1 MSKRSLKTSV
11 EGAIKAKKAFSS
23 KGWTQE
29 QLAAEVNLKTRQ
41 PIWRFFTNRSIE
53 RHTFLEICNLLN
65 LDWRE
70 IAENPPA
77 DLLDNSSYLQQNPEN
92 LDINVIVQQ
101 VRSKRYEKIE
111 DRCGSLTLLEM
122 NRPIELD
129 DIYIDVDILESVNN
143 KYWIDLN
150 ELNPAL
156 KNPTSEELERL
167 GLGNKVKNSI
177 SGIQA
182 LQTHSKLR
190 VLGIPGSGK
199 TTFLQH
205 LAIQCNQG
213 HLFNNRVPIFI
224 NLIDFADECEKTG
237 SISFLNYIITEFR
250 TSGIANLQSLM
261 ALLHTGRMLIL
272 MDGFDQIILKNNLA
286 IIKEIR
292 RFADQYQN
300 NLFVLSCRTAAQEVK
315 LRGFTDVEI
324 AQFSEEKIAQF
335 SRKWFIAFTKTDLD
349 DALIKTSQFL
359 KKINQPE
366 HFNLRQLIV
375 RPLFLHLACLIFSY
389 DQKFPLKKSVLYKQ
403 CLDLLI
409 GKWDQDKNVSG
420 DETYHNLS
428 LSQKL
433 KLFSQLA
440 AETFQKGQFLFQKSL
455 ILQYIAEELFD
466 LSDDSINPEELLLSS
481 EAILKAIELQH
492 GIIVERS
499 PGIFSF
505 SFLAFQEYFTARKIV
520 ADYNLRQRDKN
531 LQDLVQYISEPQYRE
546 IFLLTASML
555 RSADTFM
562 ELIKQQ
568 IDSILAEDS
577 FLQEYLSWLSQKSL
591 KVASSPPLEAIR
603 AFYFALTKAPHLAPD
618 FTLACTL
625 DQGIFLD
632 GLLSDLIKKS
642 KNSDQTNFRIC
653 DEALDNILTVVA
665 DSEFKSVLQKL
676 KQQLVDLSS
685 NQTSSINQFQVNY
698 TNWRE
703 QLQKEIMKY
712 RNIHHNWKFS
722 PEQEER
728 LQRYYQA
735 HRLLLDCL
743 NSVSNV
749 TEAVRQEIKAS
760 LLLSIDELE
769 QREWA

>member
-11 EGAIKAKKAFSS
+11 EGAKRAKKAFLS

-41 PIWRFFTNRSIE
+41 PIWRFFTNRPIE

-65 LDWRE
+65 LEWRE
-70 IAENPPA
+70 IAQDPPA
-77 DLLDNSSYLQQNPEN
+77 DILDRSSYLQQTSEN

-122 NRPIELD
+122 NHPIALD
-129 DIYIDVDILESVNN
+129 DIYIDVDILEAVNN
-143 KYWIDLN
+143 KYWMDIN
-150 ELNPAL
+150 EFNPSL
-156 KNPTSEELERL
+156 KKPTSKELERL
-167 GLGNKVKNSI
+167 SLGDVAENNI
-177 SGIQA
+177 SGIEA
-182 LQTHSKLR
+182 LQTYSKLR

-205 LAIQCNQG
+205 LAIQCNRG
-213 HLFNNRVPIFI
+213 LILNNRVPIFI
-224 NLIDFADECEKTG
+224 NLIDFADECEETG
-237 SISFLNYIITEFR
+237 KISLLNYIYTEFN
-250 TSGIANLQSLM
+250 TSDLNSTPLLLTLLQ
-261 ALLHTGRMLIL
+261 TGRMLIL
-272 MDGFDQIILKNNLA
+272 LDGFDQIVLKNDLA
-286 IIKEIR
+286 RIKEIR
-292 RFADQYQN
+292 RFSDKYQN
-300 NLFVLSCRTAAQEVK
+300 NLFVVSCRTAAQEVK

-324 AQFSEEKIAQF
+324 APFSEEKIAHFAQ
-335 SRKWFIAFTKTDLD
+335 KWFIGFTKTDID
-349 DALIKTSQFL
+349 DALIQTSQFI
-359 KKINQPE
+359 KQIDKPE
-366 HFNLRQLIV
+366 HLHLRQLIV
-375 RPLFLHLACLIFSY
+375 RPLFLHLACWIFSY
-389 DQKFPLKKSVLYKQ
+389 DQKFPLQKSVLYKQ

-409 GKWDQDKNVSG
+409 GRWDQEKNVSG
-420 DETYHNLS
+420 DEAYQKLS

-433 KLFSQLA
+433 KLFSHFA
-440 AETFQKGQFLFQKSL
+440 ADMFQEGKFIFKKSL

-466 LSDDSINPEELLLSS
+466 LSQDSINTEELLLNS

-499 PGIFSF
+499 PGLFSF

-520 ADYNLRQRDKN
+520 ADYNLRQRDQH

-555 RSADTFM
+555 RSSDNFM
-562 ELIKQQ
+562 VLIKQK

-577 FLQEYLSWLSQKSL
+577 FLQEYLTWVSKKSV
-591 KVASSPPLEAIR
+591 KVANSPPLEATR
-603 AFYFALTKAPHLAPD
+603 AFYFALTKSPELAPD

-642 KNSDQTNFRIC
+642 QNNDEIDIQIFR
-653 DEALDNILTVVA
+653 EALDNVLIVVA

-685 NQTSSINQFQVNY
+685 NQTNSPNEFQVNY
-698 TNWRE
+698 TNWIE
-703 QLQKEIMKY
+703 QLRKKIVQY
-712 RNIHHNWKFS
+712 RNIQHNWNFS
-722 PEQEER
+722 PEQQET

>member
-11 EGAIKAKKAFSS
+11 EGAKRAKKAFLS

-41 PIWRFFTNRSIE
+41 PIWRFFTNRPIE

-65 LDWRE
+65 LEWRE
-70 IAENPPA
+70 IAQDPPA
-77 DLLDNSSYLQQNPEN
+77 DILDRSSYLQQTSEN

-122 NRPIELD
+122 NHPIALD
-129 DIYIDVDILESVNN
+129 DIYIDVDILEAVNN
-143 KYWIDLN
+143 KYWMDIN
-150 ELNPAL
+150 EFNPSL
-156 KNPTSEELERL
+156 ENPTSKELERL
-167 GLGNKVKNSI
+167 SLGDVTKNKI

-182 LQTHSKLR
+182 LQTYSKLR

-205 LAIQCNQG
+205 LAIQCNRG
-213 HLFNNRVPIFI
+213 RIFNNRVPIFI
-224 NLIDFADECEKTG
+224 NLIDFADECEETG
-237 SISFLNYIITEFR
+237 KISLLNYINTEFN
-250 TSGIANLQSLM
+250 TSDLNSTPLLLTLLQ
-261 ALLHTGRMLIL
+261 TGRMLIL
-272 MDGFDQIILKNNLA
+272 LDGFDQIVLKNDLA
-286 IIKEIR
+286 MIKEIR
-292 RFADQYQN
+292 RFSDKYQN
-300 NLFVLSCRTAAQEVK
+300 NLFVVSCRTAAQEVK

-324 AQFSEEKIAQF
+324 APFSEEKIAHFAQ
-335 SRKWFIAFTKTDLD
+335 KWFIGFTKTDID
-349 DALIKTSQFL
+349 DALIQTSQFI
-359 KKINQPE
+359 KQIDKPE
-366 HFNLRQLIV
+366 HLHLRQLIV
-375 RPLFLHLACLIFSY
+375 RPLFLHLACWIFSY
-389 DQKFPLKKSVLYKQ
+389 DQKFPLQKSVLYKQ

-409 GKWDQDKNVSG
+409 GRWDQEKNVSG
-420 DETYHNLS
+420 DEAYQKLS

-433 KLFSQLA
+433 KLFSHFA
-440 AETFQKGQFLFQKSL
+440 ADMFQEGKFIFKKSL

-466 LSDDSINPEELLLSS
+466 LSQDSINTEELLLNS

-499 PGIFSF
+499 PGLFSF

-520 ADYNLRQRDKN
+520 ADYNLRQRDQH

-555 RSADTFM
+555 RSSDNFM
-562 ELIKQQ
+562 VLIKQK

-577 FLQEYLSWLSQKSL
+577 FLQEYLTWVSKKSV
-591 KVASSPPLEAIR
+591 KVANSPPLEATR
-603 AFYFALTKAPHLAPD
+603 AFYFAFSKSPHLAPD

-625 DQGIFLD
+625 DQGILLD

-642 KNSDQTNFRIC
+642 SHNDEIDIQIFR
-653 DEALDNILTVVA
+653 EALDNVLIVVA

-685 NQTSSINQFQVNY
+685 NQTNSPNEFQVNY
-698 TNWRE
+698 TNWIE
-703 QLQKEIMKY
+703 QLRKKIVQY
-712 RNIHHNWKFS
+712 RNIQHNWNFS
-722 PEQEER
+722 PEQQET
-728 LQRYYQA
+728 LHRYYQA

-769 QREWA
+769 QREWS

>member
-1 MSKRSLKTSV
+1 MSKRSLKTSPD
-11 EGAIKAKKAFSS
+11 GAKKAKKAFLS

-41 PIWRFFTNRSIE
+41 PIWRFFTQRSIE

-77 DLLDNSSYLQQNPEN
+77 DILDRSSYLQQTSEN

-122 NRPIELD
+122 NRPIQLD
-129 DIYIDVDILESVNN
+129 DIYIDVDILEAVNN
-143 KYWIDLN
+143 KYWTDINDF
-150 ELNPAL
+150 NPSL
-156 KNPTSEELERL
+156 ENPTSEELERL
-167 GLGNKVKNSI
+167 GLGDVTQNNI
-177 SGIQA
+177 SGIEA
-182 LQTHSKLR
+182 LQTYSKLR
-190 VLGIPGSGK
+190 VLGIPGAGK

-205 LAIQCNQG
+205 LAIQCNRG
-213 HLFNNRVPIFI
+213 RILNNRVPIFI
-224 NLIDFADECEKTG
+224 NLMDFADECEETG
-237 SISFLNYIITEFR
+237 KISLLNYISTEFN
-250 TSGIANLQSLM
+250 TSDLSNTTILM
-261 ALLHTGRMLIL
+261 MLLHTGRMFIL
-272 MDGFDQIILKNNLA
+272 LDGFDQVVLKNNQA
-286 IIKEIR
+286 MIKEIR
-292 RFADQYQN
+292 RFSDKYQN
-300 NLFVLSCRTAAQEVK
+300 NLFVVSCRNAAQEVK

-324 AQFSEEKIAQF
+324 AQFSEEKIANFAQ
-335 SRKWFIAFTKTDLD
+335 KWFIAFTKTDVD
-349 DALIKTSQFL
+349 DALIQTSQFI
-359 KKINQPE
+359 KQINKPE
-366 HFNLRQLIV
+366 HLHLRQLIV
-375 RPLFLHLACLIFSY
+375 RPLFLHLACWIFSY
-389 DQKFPLKKSVLYKQ
+389 DQKFPLQKSVLYKQ

-420 DETYHNLS
+420 DQAYQRLS

-433 KLFSQLA
+433 KLFSNLA
-440 AETFQKGQFLFQKSL
+440 ADTFQAGKFLFKKSL

-466 LSDDSINPEELLLSS
+466 LSQDSINAEELMLSS

-520 ADYNLRQRDKN
+520 ADYNLRQRDQQ
-531 LQDLVQYISEPQYRE
+531 LQDLVQYINEPQYRE

-577 FLQEYLSWLSQKSL
+577 FLQEYLTWVSQKSR
-591 KVASSPPLEAIR
+591 KVANSPPLEATR
-603 AFYFALTKAPHLAPD
+603 AFYFALTKSPELAPD

-632 GLLSDLIKKS
+632 GLLSDLVKKTQ
-642 KNSDQTNFRIC
+642 KHDQIDVQVFR
-653 DEALDNILTVVA
+653 EALDNVLIVVV

-676 KQQLVDLSS
+676 KQQLVDLLS
-685 NQTSSINQFQVNY
+685 NQTSFPEEFKTNY
-698 TNWRE
+698 KNWID
-703 QLQKEIMKY
+703 QLRKKILQY
-712 RNIHHNWKFS
+712 RNIQHNWNFS
-722 PEQEER
+722 VEQQET
-728 LQRYYQA
+728 LQCYYQA

-749 TEAVRQEIKAS
+749 TEVVRQEIKES